1 MQYSI
6 PDILR
11 KVIGF
16 CCPWIGRRLKS
27 LALLTEYTEPNE
39 AKNYDLLSELI
50 KARMELLYGESSRA
64 LRDTHAKSHAV
75 VKAHL
80 VIFDID
86 ETVIKQELT
95 ERTTLSESQIQ
106 GMSIRKGLFAKPGR
120 YPVWLRFA
128 NGQGSVNPDSESD
141 TRSMSV
147 KIIGVEGDR
156 LTESHESKT
165 QDIITQNGDVF
176 FIKTIAY
183 YNSFLGA
190 LFKSPL
196 RVALWLVFHLYQWLT
211 LIRIKKHAPKSLL
224 TERYWSGSAYSL
236 GRSAD
241 SDDTCPD
248 TASATYPAVLKYA
261 FTPVTADELH
271 TEIPRQQLELSKN
284 SIPENY
290 YRDELIEQLARQD
303 AKYCWNLGIQFQ
315 TNTEMS
321 IDDVTI
327 PWSEQQSPFFTVG
340 RMTVEHQ
347 MIDFEKQYDF
357 CENLTF
363 APWNGLKVHR
373 PVGALNRLRRA
384 IYPLV
389 ASYRVQKR
397 GVTQKEPTGD
407 ETFD

>member
-1 MQYSI
+1 MLNF
-6 PDILR
+6 LR
-11 KVIGF
+11 KVVSF
-16 CCPWIGRRLKS
+16 RWPWKGRKGI
-27 LALLTEYTEPNE
+27 ALLTEYTERNE
-39 AKNYDLLSELI
+39 VKNYERLSDLI
-50 KARMELLYGESSRA
+50 KARMELLYSKSNRA
-64 LRDTHAKSHAV
+64 LRDTHAKSHAA

-80 VIFDID
+80 EIFDID
-86 ETVIKQELT
+86 ETDIKHELAK
-95 ERTTLSESQIQ
+95 RTTLSESQIQ

-128 NGQGSVNPDSESD
+128 NGQGNVNPDSDGD

-165 QDIITQNGDVF
+165 QDIITQNADVF
-176 FIKTIAY
+176 FLRTIVY
-183 YNSFLGA
+183 YNGFLKA
-190 LFKSPL
+190 LFKSTV
-196 RVALWLVFHLYQWLT
+196 RVGLWLISHPYQFLT
-211 LIRIKKHAPKSLL
+211 LERIRNYAPKSLL

-236 GRSAD
+236 GQNTD
-241 SDDTCPD
+241 SDATCPD
-248 TASATYPAVLKYA
+248 TASASYPAVLKYA
-261 FTPVTADELH
+261 FTPVTADEPH
-271 TEIPRQQLELSKN
+271 TEIPRQKLELKEN

-290 YRDELIEQLARQD
+290 YRDELIKQLAQKN

-327 PWSEQQSPFFTVG
+327 PWSEQQSPYFTVG

-347 MIDFEKQYDF
+347 MIDFEKQFDF
-357 CENLTF
+357 CEKLTF
-363 APWNGLKVHR
+363 APWNGLKDHR

-384 IYPLV
+384 VYPLV
-389 ASYRVQKR
+389 ASYRLQKR
-397 GVTQKEPTGD
+397 GITHKEPTGD